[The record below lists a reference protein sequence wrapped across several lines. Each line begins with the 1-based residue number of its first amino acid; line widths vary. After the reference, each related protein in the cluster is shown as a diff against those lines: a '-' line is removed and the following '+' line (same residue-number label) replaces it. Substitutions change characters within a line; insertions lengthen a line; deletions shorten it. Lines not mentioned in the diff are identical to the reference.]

1 MSVAMDRVGRIQAGD
16 RRAMASLMRD
26 LEDGRPGAAAE
37 LGQLRGA
44 VGLGPGGAPLVV
56 GVTGPPGSGKSTL
69 VDGLLG
75 HWRGQGTRVGVIA
88 VDPTSPIHGGAIL
101 GDRIRMQRHATD
113 PGVFIRSVA
122 TRGATGGLARVVPD
136 LVAVLGCAGFEQ
148 VVIETVG
155 VGQSEIDVTREADV
169 TVVVVVPGLG
179 DSIQALKAGL
189 LELADV
195 LVVNKADREGADAA
209 VASLRMMLELRRV
222 TRPAGGVDA
231 TAAGAEIPILETR
244 ALVGG
249 GLPDLAA
256 AIATMGAARLPER
269 AARRRRRARAAILE
283 AATRRLAAEL
293 GALLD
298 ASGSD
303 PAMQELVDD
312 VAEGRR
318 DANDAAEG
326 LTARVRAQY

>member
-1 MSVAMDRVGRIQAGD
+1 MDRVGRIQAGD

-26 LEDGRPGAAAE
+26 LEDGRPGAGAE
-37 LGQLRGA
+37 LGRLRGA
-44 VGLGPGGAPLVV
+44 VGLAPGGVPLVV

-69 VDGLLG
+69 VDGLLA

-113 PGVFIRSVA
+113 AGVFIRSVA

-136 LVAVLGCAGFEQ
+136 LVALLGCGGFQQ

-155 VGQSEIDVTREADV
+155 IGQSEIDVTREADV

-179 DSIQALKAGL
+179 DSIQALKAGV

-222 TRPAGGVDA
+222 TRPAGADA
-231 TAAGAEIPILETR
+231 APAGGEVPILETR
-244 ALVGG
+244 ALVGQ
-249 GLPDLAA
+249 GLPELAA
-256 AIATMGAARLPER
+256 AIATIGAARVPER
-269 AARRRRRARAAILE
+269 ATRRRRRARAAILA
-283 AATRRLAAEL
+283 AATERLAVEL

-298 ASGSD
+298 ATSD
-303 PAMQELVDD
+303 PAMRELVDD

>member
-1 MSVAMDRVGRIQAGD
+1 MSVAMDRVARIQAGD

-37 LGQLRGA
+37 LGRLRAA
-44 VGLGPGGAPLVV
+44 VGLAPGGAPLVV

-69 VDGLLG
+69 VDGLLA

-88 VDPTSPIHGGAIL
+88 VDPTSPVHGGAIL

-136 LVAVLGCAGFEQ
+136 LVALLGCVGFQQ

-155 VGQSEIDVTREADV
+155 IGQSEIDVTREADV

-179 DSIQALKAGL
+179 DSIQALKAGV

-222 TRPAGGVDA
+222 TRPAG
-231 TAAGAEIPILETR
+231 AAAPPGGEVPILETR
-244 ALVGG
+244 ALVRQ

-256 AIATMGAARLPER
+256 AIATIGAARVPER

-283 AATRRLAAEL
+283 AATRHLAVEL

-298 ASGSD
+298 ATCD
-303 PAMQELVDD
+303 PAMRELVDD

-318 DANDAAEG
+318 DANDAALG